1 MLLQEKFE
9 RMDWV
14 SYGNDREREGIIEGE
29 RKGEQKGEIKG
40 FIKLY
45 NAELKLTPT
54 VIVSKIMKHF
64 DLSKEEADNYVKET
78 LGLQ

>member
-14 SYGNDREREGIIEGE
+14 SYGNDREREGIIE
-29 RKGEQKGEIKG
+29 GEQKGEIKG